1 MDKQTARK
9 QLKDLRDSI
18 SQVLDSKGSGVDHA
32 DAKEALK
39 QTNQAAKQL
48 KKSLLERVKEF
59 PVVQK
64 VSELGTAGTIAVST
78 AAVAQTE
85 LATDLTQVFVAEI
98 AEDVKE
104 ERFEVPRFIDHYV
117 DFDAVYNWGQE
128 VIQEKVAE
136 AQELA
141 SPPSQIG
148 NDTSEKTDPKPEI
161 VAVSDNDSDDKQD
174 SKAEKTKEEPE
185 SKEKDTSKKSSD
197 EEESK
202 SDKKESDQK
211 ETAESDK
218 KSQEKPLE
226 ESKVEVPEEVK
237 PEIPKVV
244 TPEYDTTIVSP
255 VS

>member
-117 DFDAVYNWGQE
+117 DFDAVYSWGQE

-141 SPPSQIG
+141 SPPSQSK
-148 NDTSEKTDPKPEI
+148 NETSEKPDPIPES
-161 VAVSDNDSDDKQD
+161 VVVSDDEPD
-174 SKAEKTKEEPE
+174 AEKE
-185 SKEKDTSKKSSD
+185 SNT
-197 EEESK
+197 EEEDK
-202 SDKKESDQK
+202 SDKTEPDQEEKTEDEKEVQ
-211 ETAESDK
+211 EES
-218 KSQEKPLE
+218 LE
-226 ESKVEVPEEVK
+226 ESKVEEPKEVK
-237 PEIPKVV
+237 PELPRVE
-244 TPEYDTTIVSP
+244 TPEHDTTIVSP

>member
-117 DFDAVYNWGQE
+117 DFDAVYSWGQE

-141 SPPSQIG
+141 SPPSQSK
-148 NDTSEKTDPKPEI
+148 NETSEKPDPKPES
-161 VAVSDNDSDDKQD
+161 VVVSDD
-174 SKAEKTKEEPE
+174 EP
-185 SKEKDTSKKSSD
+185 DA
-197 EEESK
+197 EEESNTEEEDK
-202 SDKKESDQK
+202 SDKTEPDQEEKTEDEKEVQ
-211 ETAESDK
+211 EES
-218 KSQEKPLE
+218 LE
-226 ESKVEVPEEVK
+226 ESKVEEPKEVK
-237 PEIPKVV
+237 PELPRVE
-244 TPEYDTTIVSP
+244 TPEHDTTIVSP

>member
-48 KKSLLERVKEF
+48 KKSLLERIKEF

-117 DFDAVYNWGQE
+117 DFDAVYSWGQE

-141 SPPSQIG
+141 SPPSQSK
-148 NDTSEKTDPKPEI
+148 NETSEKPDPIPES
-161 VAVSDNDSDDKQD
+161 VVVSDDEPD
-174 SKAEKTKEEPE
+174 AEKE
-185 SKEKDTSKKSSD
+185 SNT
-197 EEESK
+197 EEEDK
-202 SDKKESDQK
+202 SDKTKPDQEEKTEDEKEVQ
-211 ETAESDK
+211 EES
-218 KSQEKPLE
+218 LE
-226 ESKVEVPEEVK
+226 ESKVEEPKEVK
-237 PEIPKVV
+237 PELPRVE
-244 TPEYDTTIVSP
+244 TPEHDTTIVSP

>member
-1 MDKQTARK
+1 MDKQTAK
-9 QLKDLRDSI
+9 KTLKDLRDSLN
-18 SQVLDSKGSGVDHA
+18 QVLDSKGSGVDHA

-117 DFDAVYNWGQE
+117 DFDAVYSWGQE

-141 SPPSQIG
+141 SPPSQSK
-148 NDTSEKTDPKPEI
+148 NETSEKPDPKPES
-161 VAVSDNDSDDKQD
+161 VVVSDDEPDD
-174 SKAEKTKEEPE
+174 EP
-185 SKEKDTSKKSSD
+185 D
-197 EEESK
+197 EEEENSTEEKDK
-202 SDKKESDQK
+202 SDKTEPDQEEKTEDEKEVQ
-211 ETAESDK
+211 EES
-218 KSQEKPLE
+218 LE
-226 ESKVEVPEEVK
+226 ESKVEESEEVK
-237 PEIPKVV
+237 PELPRVE
-244 TPEYDTTIVSP
+244 TPEHDTTIVSP

>member
-117 DFDAVYNWGQE
+117 DFDAVYSWGQE

-141 SPPSQIG
+141 SPPSQSK
-148 NDTSEKTDPKPEI
+148 NETSEKPDPIPES
-161 VAVSDNDSDDKQD
+161 VVVSDDEPD
-174 SKAEKTKEEPE
+174 AEKE
-185 SKEKDTSKKSSD
+185 SNT
-197 EEESK
+197 EEEDK
-202 SDKKESDQK
+202 SDKTKPDQEEKTEDEKEVQ
-211 ETAESDK
+211 EES
-218 KSQEKPLE
+218 LE
-226 ESKVEVPEEVK
+226 ESKVEEPKEVK
-237 PEIPKVV
+237 PELPRVE
-244 TPEYDTTIVSP
+244 TPEHDTTIVSP

>member
-117 DFDAVYNWGQE
+117 DFDAVYSWGQK

-141 SPPSQIG
+141 SPPSQSK
-148 NDTSEKTDPKPEI
+148 NETSERPDPKPES
-161 VAVSDNDSDDKQD
+161 VVVSDD
-174 SKAEKTKEEPE
+174 EP
-185 SKEKDTSKKSSD
+185 DA
-197 EEESK
+197 EEESNTEEEDK
-202 SDKKESDQK
+202 SDKTEPDQEEKTEDEKEVQ
-211 ETAESDK
+211 EES
-218 KSQEKPLE
+218 LE
-226 ESKVEVPEEVK
+226 ESKVEEPKEVK
-237 PEIPKVV
+237 PELPRVE
-244 TPEYDTTIVSP
+244 TPEHDTTIVSP

>member
-48 KKSLLERVKEF
+48 KKSLLERIKEF

-117 DFDAVYNWGQE
+117 DFDAVYSWGQE

-141 SPPSQIG
+141 SPPSQSK
-148 NDTSEKTDPKPEI
+148 NETSEKPDPIPES
-161 VAVSDNDSDDKQD
+161 VVVSDDEPD
-174 SKAEKTKEEPE
+174 AEKE
-185 SKEKDTSKKSSD
+185 SNT
-197 EEESK
+197 EEEDK
-202 SDKKESDQK
+202 SDKTEPDQEEKTEDEKEVQ
-211 ETAESDK
+211 EES
-218 KSQEKPLE
+218 LE
-226 ESKVEVPEEVK
+226 ESKVEEPEEVK
-237 PEIPKVV
+237 PELPRVE
-244 TPEYDTTIVSP
+244 TPEHDTTIVSP

>member
-1 MDKQTARK
+1 MDKQTAK
-9 QLKDLRDSI
+9 KTLKDLRDSLN
-18 SQVLDSKGSGVDHA
+18 QVLDSKGSGVDHA

-117 DFDAVYNWGQE
+117 DFDAVYSWGQE

-141 SPPSQIG
+141 SPPSQSK
-148 NDTSEKTDPKPEI
+148 NETSERPDPKPES
-161 VAVSDNDSDDKQD
+161 VVVSDDEPDE
-174 SKAEKTKEEPE
+174 EKENSTE
-185 SKEKDTSKKSSD
+185 EKD
-197 EEESK
+197 K
-202 SDKKESDQK
+202 SDKTEPDQEEKTEDEKEVQ
-211 ETAESDK
+211 EES
-218 KSQEKPLE
+218 LE
-226 ESKVEVPEEVK
+226 ESKVEEPEEVK
-237 PEIPKVV
+237 PELPRVE
-244 TPEYDTTIVSP
+244 TPEHDTTIVSP